1 MLIDDKFPNGFTDLG
16 KYIHKKGLYM
26 GITASAGDKSCNGL
40 AGSLG
45 YETIDA

>member
-1 MLIDDKFPNGFTDLG
+1 
-16 KYIHKKGLYM
+16 M

-45 YETIDA
+45 YESIDAADFASWGVHHIKYDSCGGNNG